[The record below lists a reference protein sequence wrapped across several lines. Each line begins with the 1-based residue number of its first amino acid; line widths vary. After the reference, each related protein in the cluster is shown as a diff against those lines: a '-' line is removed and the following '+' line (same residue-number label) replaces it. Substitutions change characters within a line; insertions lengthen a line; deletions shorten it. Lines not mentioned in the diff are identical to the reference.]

1 MADTIGTILSIVI
14 PLVGAMFWVGRQL
27 GNRIDDMKA
36 DTGKRIDDMKADTGK
51 RIGDL
56 KTDTG
61 KRIGDLKADTGKR
74 IDDMKADMNRQF
86 DETKSRLQH
95 IESRIDDTNRR
106 IDVVARDVAE
116 LRDRTGALEGSLSTF
131 MSERRSPNAA

>member
-1 MADTIGTILSIVI
+1 MADNIGTILSIVI
-14 PLVGAMFWVGRQL
+14 PLFGAMFWVGRQL
-27 GNRIDDMKA
+27 
-36 DTGKRIDDMKADTGK
+36 GKRIDDMKADTGK
-51 RIGDL
+51 RIGDM
-56 KTDTG
+56 KADTG
-61 KRIGDLKADTGKR
+61 RRIDDLKADMNRQFDET
-74 IDDMKADMNRQF
+74 KADMNRQF

-131 MSERRSPNAA
+131 MSERRNPNAA

>member
-27 GNRIDDMKA
+27 G
-36 DTGKRIDDMKADTGK
+36 KRIDDM
-51 RIGDL
+51 
-56 KTDTG
+56 
-61 KRIGDLKADTGKR
+61 KADTGKR

-86 DETKSRLQH
+86 DETKNRLQH
-95 IESRIDDTNRR
+95 VESRIDDTNRR
-106 IDVVARDVAE
+106 IDVVARDIAE

>member
-36 DTGKRIDDMKADTGK
+36 
-51 RIGDL
+51 
-56 KTDTG
+56 DTG

-106 IDVVARDVAE
+106 IDVVARDIAE

-131 MSERRSPNAA
+131 MNERRSQNAA